1 MTTYFVVYGTI
12 SLVVGII
19 AILDLLER
27 RQERRRGHKPHA

>member
-12 SLVVGII
+12 SLAVGIV

-27 RQERRRGHKPHA
+27 RQERRRDHKP